1 MLLLPTSPTILEET
15 VAKKNPKI
23 AINIAPNRPT
33 GITGISHIASI
44 TNAIKIPTIRISK
57 LMLVLLL
64 VTEFFSFSPLTVE
77 EKVDI
82 IKGRDLIR
90 LIIPP
95 QATAP
100 APIYLI

>member
-15 VAKKNPKI
+15 VAKKKPKI

-57 LMLVLLL
+57 LILVLLL
-64 VTEFFSFSPLTVE
+64 VTEFFSFNPLNVE
-77 EKVDI
+77 ENVDI
-82 IKGRDLIR
+82 IKGSDLIR